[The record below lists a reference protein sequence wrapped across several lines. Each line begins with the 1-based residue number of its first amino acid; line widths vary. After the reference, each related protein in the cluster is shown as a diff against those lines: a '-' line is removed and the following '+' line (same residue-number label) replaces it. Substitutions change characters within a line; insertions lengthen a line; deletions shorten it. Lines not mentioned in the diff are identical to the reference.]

1 MMKYPTIS
9 RLSIEDRKQYKDSQK
24 KQSLSSFDDVMQY
37 VLQEY
42 YLKDRRYRNK
52 SSLQSMAYNL
62 APQFV
67 NEISVFGV
75 MYDAGLG
82 KLLESERKP
91 EYGDIEKCKKQ
102 LKQVF
107 AESQVDNVLNIVLK
121 ALGEE
126 KLLAENREYNNNN
139 KTNVK
144 TGQPRPIA
152 TEQKSREVQ
161 PERDSINNNGIHSIK
176 AEQND
181 ADKEAYTQGIPKEK
195 NRKISRNRGLLT
207 VSAVALV
214 ICILI
219 GIVVSNSTK
228 QKNKV
233 ADDKKI
239 ASTQQASSTEK
250 KSTTETS
257 KTSKKTERTTAK
269 EKSTEAANT
278 GKGPNGLEMP
288 DKNSEPIYIYSWDA
302 DLGTKL
308 NYVRER
314 YPEYSDLIQFVNLG
328 VGGASQEYVDG
339 LENQWN
345 GEKTPSIIASDID
358 ITYYFTQSGSIVP
371 LSQIGLTEDMY
382 KNAFPYTVEY
392 GSVNG
397 ELKAMSWQSTP
408 GCFVYRTDIAEKVLG
423 TSDPDEVQK
432 YVKDW
437 QTFMSTA
444 EKMKAAGYKMV
455 SGGDDVHRAM
465 LQSARYRW
473 VNGNT
478 VSFDNTATECLEL
491 SKTLVDSG
499 YTNDSSQWSD
509 DWYSGMTGDVFG
521 YFGSPWFIY
530 GTLKDTPGS
539 DTYGKRNICQ
549 GPESYYWGGTYL
561 TVTASCPNKKLA
573 ALVLYTLCCD
583 TDVMYKMQCDNSDF
597 VNNTVAIDKA
607 ISDGYG
613 STDILNGTNPLK
625 EWKENALQI
634 NCGEPSEYDLAIFDT
649 FQTASWDYNHG
660 YISSADEAIEQIK
673 SVLRS
678 SYSGLQVD

>member
-24 KQSLSSFDDVMQY
+24 KQSLSSFDDVMLY

-91 EYGDIEKCKKQ
+91 EYGDIENCKKQ

-107 AESQVDNVLNIVLK
+107 AEPQVDNVLNIVLK

-126 KLLAENREYNNNN
+126 KLLAENKAYNIN

-152 TEQKSREVQ
+152 IEQKSREVQ
-161 PERDSINNNGIHSIK
+161 PERDSLNNNGIHSIK
-176 AEQND
+176 AEPND
-181 ADKEAYTQGIPKEK
+181 AHKEAYTQDQVIIPKEK
-195 NRKISRNRGLLT
+195 NKKKSRNRILL
-207 VSAVALV
+207 AVLAAQLI

-219 GIVVSNSTK
+219 GVAISSMK
-228 QKNKV
+228 QKNTV
-233 ADDKKI
+233 TDDKKN

-250 KSTTETS
+250 KSKTETS
-257 KTSKKTERTTAK
+257 KTSKKTESTTAK
-269 EKSTEAANT
+269 EKSSEAANA

-308 NYVRER
+308 NYVREK
-314 YPEYSDLIQFVNLG
+314 YPEYSDLIKFVNLG
-328 VGGASQEYVDG
+328 VGGISQEYYDG
-339 LENQWN
+339 VENAEN
-345 GEKTPSIIASDID
+345 TPSIIASDVD
-358 ITYYFTQSGSIVP
+358 ITYYFTQSGSTVP
-371 LSQIGLTEDMY
+371 LSKIGLTEDMY

-473 VNGNT
+473 VNGHT
-478 VSFDNTATECLEL
+478 VSFDNTATECLEF

-530 GTLKDTPGS
+530 GTLKDNPGS

-583 TDVMYKMQCDNSDF
+583 TDVMYEMQCDNVDF
-597 VNNTVAIDKA
+597 VNNTAAIDKA

-613 STDILNGTNPLK
+613 NADILAGANPLK
-625 EWKENALQI
+625 VWKENALKI
-634 NCGEPSEYDLAIFDT
+634 NGGESNMYDYTIFSM

-660 YISSADEAIEQIK
+660 YTSSADEAIEQIK
-673 SVLRS
+673 SELRS
-678 SYSGLQVD
+678 SYSELKVD

>member
-24 KQSLSSFDDVMQY
+24 KQSLSSFDDVMLY

-82 KLLESERKP
+82 KLLESEKNP
-91 EYGDIEKCKKQ
+91 VADDIEKCKRQ
-102 LKQVF
+102 LLQIF
-107 AESQVDNVLNIVLK
+107 AEPQVNNVLNIVLTARGNDK
-121 ALGEE
+121 QTTVTQIKNIKYESE
-126 KLLAENREYNNNN
+126 KFEHARTVE
-139 KTNVK
+139 
-144 TGQPRPIA
+144 
-152 TEQKSREVQ
+152 TEQKNHEKSTEQQGLNKYGVLSNNTGHNGTNKG
-161 PERDSINNNGIHSIK
+161 RD
-176 AEQND
+176 
-181 ADKEAYTQGIPKEK
+181 TQITIEKEK
-195 NRKISRNRGLLT
+195 NDKKRRNKVLL
-207 VSAVALV
+207 SAIVALVV

-219 GIVVSNSTK
+219 GVAVGNSSK
-228 QKNKV
+228 QKNNTTG
-233 ADDKKI
+233 DKTVT
-239 ASTQQASSTEK
+239 STQKATSAETQSSTE
-250 KSTTETS
+250 ES
-257 KTSKKTERTTAK
+257 KTSKNTERTTAK
-269 EKSTEAANT
+269 EKSTEADNAA
-278 GKGPNGLEMP
+278 KGPDGLKMP
-288 DKNSEPIYIYSWDA
+288 DKNSEPIYIYSWDD

-308 NYVRER
+308 KYVREKF
-314 YPEYSDLIQFVNLG
+314 PEYSDLIKFVNLG
-328 VGGASQEYVDG
+328 VGATTAEYVDG
-339 LENQWN
+339 VENAEN
-345 GEKTPSIIASDID
+345 TPSIIASDVD
-358 ITYYFTQSGSIVP
+358 LTYYFTQSDATVS

-382 KNAFPYTVEY
+382 KNAFPYTIEY
-392 GSVNG
+392 GSVG
-397 ELKAMSWQSTP
+397 GKLKAMSWQSTP

-437 QTFMSTA
+437 QTFMETA

-455 SGGDDVHRAM
+455 SGGTDIHRPM
-465 LQSARYRW
+465 LQSNRSKW

-478 VSFDNTATECLEL
+478 VSFDDSVSDCLEL
-491 SKTLVDSG
+491 SNRLVYGG
-499 YTNDSSQWSD
+499 YTNDSGQFD
-509 DWYSGMTGDVFG
+509 DGWYSGMTGDVFG

-530 GTLKDTPGS
+530 GTLEDYPGS
-539 DTYGKRNICQ
+539 ATYGKRNICQ

-561 TVTASCPNKKLA
+561 TVTASCPNKELA

-673 SVLRS
+673 SQLRS

>member
-9 RLSIEDRKQYKDSQK
+9 SLSIEDKKQYRDSHK
-24 KQSLSSFDDVMQY
+24 KQSLASFDDVMLY

-52 SSLQSMAYNL
+52 SSLQSMAHNL

-82 KLLESERKP
+82 KLLESERKT
-91 EYGDIEKCKKQ
+91 EYGDIENCKKQ

-107 AESQVDNVLNIVLK
+107 AEPQVDNVLNIVLK

-126 KLLAENREYNNNN
+126 KLLAENKAYNTN

-144 TGQPRPIA
+144 TGQPRPRPIA
-152 TEQKSREVQ
+152 TEQKSKEVQ
-161 PERDSINNNGIHSIK
+161 PERQSINDNGIHSIK
-176 AEQND
+176 PEPND
-181 ADKEAYTQGIPKEK
+181 AHKEAYTQDQVIIPKEK
-195 NRKISRNRGLLT
+195 NKKKSRNRILL
-207 VSAVALV
+207 AVLAAQLI

-219 GIVVSNSTK
+219 GVAISSMK
-228 QKNKV
+228 QKNTV
-233 ADDKKI
+233 TDDKKT

-269 EKSTEAANT
+269 EKSTEADNT
-278 GKGPNGLEMP
+278 AKDPDGLKMP
-288 DKNSEPIYIYSWDA
+288 DKNSEPIYIYSWDD

-308 NYVRER
+308 KYVREK
-314 YPEYSDLIQFVNLG
+314 YPEYSDLIKFVNLG
-328 VGGASQEYVDG
+328 VGATTADYVDG
-339 LENQWN
+339 VENAEN
-345 GEKTPSIIASDID
+345 TPSIIASDVD
-358 ITYYFTQSGSIVP
+358 LTYYFTQSDATVS

-382 KNAFPYTVEY
+382 KNAFPYTIEY
-392 GSVNG
+392 GSVG
-397 ELKAMSWQSTP
+397 GKLKAMSWQSTP

-437 QTFMSTA
+437 QTFMATA

-455 SGGDDVHRAM
+455 SGGTDIHRPM
-465 LQSARYRW
+465 LQSNRSKW

-478 VSFDNTATECLEL
+478 VSFDDSVSDCLEL
-491 SKTLVDSG
+491 SNRLVYGG
-499 YTNDSSQWSD
+499 YTNDSGQFD
-509 DWYSGMTGDVFG
+509 DGWYSGMTGDVFG

-530 GTLKDTPGS
+530 GTLEDYPGS
-539 DTYGKRNICQ
+539 ATYGKRNICQ

-561 TVTASCPNKKLA
+561 TVTASCPNKELA

-613 STDILNGTNPLK
+613 STDILHGTNPLK

-673 SVLRS
+673 SELRS

>member
-62 APQFV
+62 TPQFV
-67 NEISVFGV
+67 NEINVFCV

-82 KLLESERKP
+82 ELLESEKNP
-91 EYGDIEKCKKQ
+91 VADDIEKCKRQ
-102 LKQVF
+102 LLQIF
-107 AESQVDNVLNIVLK
+107 AEPQVNNVLNIVLTARGNDK
-121 ALGEE
+121 QTTVTQIKNIKYESE
-126 KLLAENREYNNNN
+126 KSEHTRTVE
-139 KTNVK
+139 
-144 TGQPRPIA
+144 
-152 TEQKSREVQ
+152 TEQKNHEKSTEQQGLNKYGVLSNNTGHNGTNKG
-161 PERDSINNNGIHSIK
+161 RD
-176 AEQND
+176 
-181 ADKEAYTQGIPKEK
+181 TQITIEKEK
-195 NRKISRNRGLLT
+195 NDKKRRNKVLLL
-207 VSAVALV
+207 AIAALVV

-219 GIVVSNSTK
+219 GVAVGNSSK
-228 QKNKV
+228 QNNNTIG
-233 ADDKKI
+233 DKTVT
-239 ASTQQASSTEK
+239 STQKATSAETQSSTE
-250 KSTTETS
+250 ES
-257 KTSKKTERTTAK
+257 KTSKNTERTTAK
-269 EKSTEAANT
+269 EKSTEADNAA
-278 GKGPNGLEMP
+278 KGPDGLKMP
-288 DKNSEPIYIYSWDA
+288 DKNSEPIYIYSWDD

-308 NYVRER
+308 KYVREKF
-314 YPEYSDLIQFVNLG
+314 PEYSDLIKFVNLG
-328 VGGASQEYVDG
+328 VGATTAEYVDG
-339 LENQWN
+339 VENAEN
-345 GEKTPSIIASDID
+345 TPSIIASDVD
-358 ITYYFTQSGSIVP
+358 LTYYFTQSDATVS

-382 KNAFPYTVEY
+382 KNAFPYTIEY
-392 GSVNG
+392 GSVG
-397 ELKAMSWQSTP
+397 GKLKAMSGQSTP

-437 QTFMSTA
+437 QTFMETA

-455 SGGDDVHRAM
+455 SGGTDIHRPM
-465 LQSARYRW
+465 LQSNRSKW

-478 VSFDNTATECLEL
+478 VSFDDSVPDCLEL
-491 SKTLVDSG
+491 SNRLVYGG
-499 YTNDSSQWSD
+499 YTNDSGQFD
-509 DWYSGMTGDVFG
+509 DGWYSGMTGDVFG

-530 GTLKDTPGS
+530 GTLEDYPGS
-539 DTYGKRNICQ
+539 ATYGKRNICQ

-561 TVTASCPNKKLA
+561 TVTASCPNKELA

-583 TDVMYKMQCDNSDF
+583 TDVMYKMQCDNADF
-597 VNNTVAIDKA
+597 VNNTVAIDRA

-634 NCGEPSEYDLAIFDT
+634 NSGEPSEYDLAIFDT

-660 YISSADEAIEQIK
+660 YISSADDAIEQIK
-673 SVLRS
+673 SELRS